1 MEKLI
6 SEFSVGLFFWQS
18 LLFIAL
24 VFLLRKFA
32 WKPILNAVNQREE
45 NIHEALEM
53 AEKTKS
59 EMKMLQAQ
67 NENLL
72 KEARVERDSMIK
84 DAKETASKM
93 VDDAKNRAKEEAE
106 KVLTSAQLAIRAEKN
121 AALTE
126 LKTQV
131 ASMALEIAEKIVRD
145 ELSAGDKQKKMASQL
160 AEEISLN

>member
-32 WKPILNAVNQREE
+32 WKPILNAVNEREE

-53 AEKTKS
+53 AEKTKA

-72 KEARVERDSMIK
+72 KEAKVERDSMIK
-84 DAKETASKM
+84 DAKEIATKM

-160 AEEISLN
+160 ADEISLN